1 MPFRSQAQR
10 RLFYAR
16 PELRKHIEKWEAE
29 TPKGKKLPEHVGK
42 KQSRKRQSKRAALLA
57 RMRSRKE

>member
-16 PELRKHIEKWEAE
+16 PDLRKYVAE
-29 TPKGKKLPEHVGK
+29 FERDTPAKLPERVKDQKNPH
-42 KQSRKRQSKRAALLA
+42 
-57 RMRSRKE
+57 RKEALRRLAKKRS

>member
-1 MPFRSQAQR
+1 LPFRSAAQR

-16 PELRKHIEKWEAE
+16 PELRKHVEKWEAE

-42 KQSRKRQSKRAALLA
+42 RNRKRRSRRAALLA
-57 RMRSRKE
+57 RMREK

>member
-16 PELRKHIEKWEAE
+16 PELRKYIAEYEAE
-29 TPKGKKLPEHVGK
+29 TPKNLPEHIRKALKQRRK
-42 KQSRKRQSKRAALLA
+42 KHTR
-57 RMRSRKE
+57 